1 MRRASFLW
9 RWFAHPGLLG
19 LYGREKEREEFQ
31 FERTRDA
38 VGDFGSC
45 NAVWP
50 GCSTVAAVLV
60 PIPVM
65 FV

>member
-1 MRRASFLW
+1 MRSASFLW

-19 LYGREKEREEFQ
+19 LYGGEKEREEFQ

-45 NAVWP
+45 SAVWP
-50 GCSTVAAVLV
+50 G
-60 PIPVM
+60 
-65 FV
+65 